1 MKKLLVIVLAALPFV
16 MYAQMPGMD
25 FSNMQMDLP
34 EETIVNYTNGMVAD
48 YGLNEDQAAQVLE
61 INKKY
66 LGKVEYP
73 VVLPPEAEEAM
84 KNMGN
89 RQGGG
94 AGFDMGSFSAEDRDR
109 MMSMMNEMQDRMN
122 EIADN
127 QEAYENELASV
138 LDKKQMKKWK
148 KAKKHYQTDQ
158 RIAME
163 AQFGGMGGFG
173 GGMPGGGFGGGMPGG
188 GFGGGMPGGGGFGF

>member
-1 MKKLLVIVLAALPFV
+1 MKKLLVIVFAALPLV

-48 YGLNEDQAAQVLE
+48 YGLNDDQAAQVLE

-84 KNMGN
+84 NNMSN

-94 AGFDMGSFSAEDRDR
+94 AGFDMGSFSQEDRDR
-109 MMSMMNEMQDRMN
+109 MMSMMNEMQERMN
-122 EIADN
+122 DIADN
-127 QEAYENELASV
+127 QEAYENALASV

-158 RIAME
+158 RIKME
-163 AQFGGMGGFG
+163 AQFGGMGGFGGGMPGGFG

-188 GFGGGMPGGGGFGF
+188 FGF

>member
-1 MKKLLVIVLAALPFV
+1 MKKLIVLVLAALPFV

-25 FSNMQMDLP
+25 FSNMQMELS

-84 KNMGN
+84 NNMSN

-94 AGFDMGSFSAEDRDR
+94 AGFDMGSFSQEDRDR

-122 EIADN
+122 DIADN
-127 QEAYENELASV
+127 QEAYENALASV

-158 RIAME
+158 RIKME

-188 GFGGGMPGGGGFGF
+188 GFGGGMPGGGFGF

>member
-1 MKKLLVIVLAALPFV
+1 MKKLLVLVFAALPFV
-16 MYAQMPGMD
+16 MYAQMPGFDM
-25 FSNMQMDLP
+25 SSMQMDLP
-34 EETIVNYTNGMVAD
+34 EETIVSYTDGMVAD
-48 YGLNEDQAAQVLE
+48 YGLTAEQAAQVLE

-66 LGKVEYP
+66 LGKLEYP
-73 VVLPPEAEEAM
+73 VVMPPAAEEAM
-84 KNMGN
+84 KNAAN
-89 RQGGG
+89 RQGG
-94 AGFDMGSFSAEDRDR
+94 AGFDPGSFSAEDRDR

-122 EIADN
+122 DIADN
-127 QEAYENELASV
+127 QTAYEEALASV

-173 GGMPGGGFGGGMPGG
+173 GGMPPMGGGGFGGGFGGGMPGG
-188 GFGGGMPGGGGFGF
+188 GFGF

>member
-1 MKKLLVIVLAALPFV
+1 MKKLLVIVLAALPFT
-16 MYAQMPGMD
+16 MFAQMPGMD

-84 KNMGN
+84 NNMANG
-89 RQGGG
+89 QGA
-94 AGFDMGSFSAEDRDR
+94 AGFDPGSFSAEDREK
-109 MMSMMNEMQDRMN
+109 MMSMMNEMQERMN
-122 EIADN
+122 DIADN
-127 QEAYENELASV
+127 QEAYENALASV
-138 LDKKQMKKWK
+138 LDKKQMKKWN

-158 RIAME
+158 RIKME

-173 GGMPGGGFGGGMPGG
+173 GGFGGDFGGFGGGMG
-188 GFGGGMPGGGGFGF
+188 GFGGGFGF

>member
-1 MKKLLVIVLAALPFV
+1 MKKLLVIVLAALPFT
-16 MYAQMPGMD
+16 MFAQMPGMD

-84 KNMGN
+84 NNMSN

-94 AGFDMGSFSAEDRDR
+94 AGFDMGSFSQEDRDR
-109 MMSMMNEMQDRMN
+109 MMSMMNEMQERMN
-122 EIADN
+122 DIADN
-127 QEAYENELASV
+127 QEAYENALAGV

-158 RIAME
+158 RIKME

-188 GFGGGMPGGGGFGF
+188 GFGGGMPGGFGF

>member
-1 MKKLLVIVLAALPFV
+1 MKKLIVLVLAALPFV

-25 FSNMQMDLP
+25 FSNMQMELS

-84 KNMGN
+84 NNMGN
-89 RQGGG
+89 RQGG
-94 AGFDMGSFSAEDRDR
+94 AGFDMGSFSAEDREK
-109 MMSMMNEMQDRMN
+109 MMSMMNEMQERMN
-122 EIADN
+122 DIADN
-127 QEAYENELASV
+127 QEAYENALASV
-138 LDKKQMKKWK
+138 LDKKQMKKWN

-158 RIAME
+158 RIKME

-173 GGMPGGGFGGGMPGG
+173 GGFGGDFGGFGGGMG
-188 GFGGGMPGGGGFGF
+188 GFGGGFGF